1 VHKSLLGWCVA
12 VEQLH
17 THPGGSLIRGCQQ
30 RPWLQ
35 HLGVE
40 LIAGAVVIA
49 VFAAIGDLEGWPFI
63 AFLVVAYSFIGANKK
78 EYREPQVSDG

>member
-1 VHKSLLGWCVA
+1 MREMRARRH
-12 VEQLH
+12 
-17 THPGGSLIRGCQQ
+17 R
-30 RPWLQ
+30 WLAKQ
-35 HLGVE
+35 PFWKRWLAYLGVE

-63 AFLVVAYSFIGANKK
+63 AFLVVAYSSIGANKK